1 MSYRM
6 TNVEKWKDLWF
17 SNLSPNAKLLF
28 FYLVENCDN
37 AGFFEINK
45 KFILFYTGLNENQL
59 MDAVVELKKSYI
71 KSKDGTKLW
80 FKNFLKYQKKLPLN
94 IANNS
99 HKQVIS
105 TILDN
110 LQDENKF
117 KGNETINS
125 ILPTDLQLPITQVR
139 KKKEQKVEPINE
151 ITISDNS
158 NNILNITLE
167 QPISSIKPND
177 DFLNSNPFVKN
188 NQSEIES
195 KSKRFVKPSSR
206 DVYEYMV
213 ENEFE
218 FAKIESVRFY
228 DFYESNGWRI
238 GKNSMKDWKAT
249 VRNWMKNYYERNRI
263 STPKLSKLQAIQE
276 AHESMENKDWNEEYK
291 DFKNE

>member
-1 MSYRM
+1 M